1 MKRNA
6 VVMTTINQKFLV
18 MGEDIFICFCCIKF
32 LLLVNR
38 YSY

>member
-18 MGEDIFICFCCIKF
+18 MEKTF
-32 LLLVNR
+32 LYAFVV
-38 YSY
+38 